1 MARAFIPQPIAR
13 LSSAPFLLLLPAVA
27 IVASISFVPIYYA
40 VDISFYETQFLRR
53 ISFIGFGQYTRL
65 IHNREFLR
73 VLVTSLKFG
82 VSSLALTLPIGM
94 LLAVLLN
101 RPILFRAAF
110 RTILIL
116 PWTVSQSV
124 TGMLWVCLL
133 NPSSGPLKYLLGQL
147 GVTYVAFLS
156 NPDWALKNVILINSW
171 MSYPFPM
178 VLFLAALQTV
188 PRELYEAARIDGC
201 SAWSTFWSVTLPY
214 IRNTVM
220 STAIMLSLQFFNMVT
235 LIFVLTGGGPM
246 GSTRTLSLWVFQD
259 GFFNFRVGSAAAA
272 GMIIFGLNIVF
283 SLAYMRVLRQA
294 ELY

>member
-1 MARAFIPQPIAR
+1 MTQASTPHGTAR
-13 LSSAPFLLLLPAVA
+13 LNVAPFLLLLPAVA
-27 IVASISFVPIYYA
+27 IVAAISFVPIYYA
-40 VDISFYETQFLRR
+40 VDISFYNTQFLRKVA
-53 ISFIGFGQYTRL
+53 FVGFGQYTRL
-65 IHNREFLR
+65 IHSPEFVRAFL
-73 VLVTSLKFG
+73 TSLKFG

-94 LLAVLLN
+94 MLAILLN

-110 RTILIL
+110 RTILII

-133 NPSSGPLKYLLGQL
+133 NPSAGPLKYLLGQL
-147 GVTYVAFLS
+147 GVSYAAFLS
-156 NPDWALKNVILINSW
+156 NPDWALKNVILINAW

-178 VLFLAALQTV
+178 VLFLGALQIV
-188 PRELYEAARIDGC
+188 PREIHEAARIDGC

-272 GMIIFGLNIVF
+272 GMIIFALNIVF
-283 SLAYMRVLRQA
+283 SLAYMRVLRQEA
-294 ELY
+294 LY